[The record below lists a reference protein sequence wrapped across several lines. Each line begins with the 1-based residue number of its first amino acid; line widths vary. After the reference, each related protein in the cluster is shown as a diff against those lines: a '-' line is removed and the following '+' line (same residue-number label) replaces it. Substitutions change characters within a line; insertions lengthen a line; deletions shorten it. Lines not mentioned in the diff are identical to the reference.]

1 MATVLCVPRIYNA
14 FISMNNTALIQ
25 FELLRKIEQKK
36 GGRSSKEEQGRRWRV
51 FSGQISTIGLA
62 FDPQNLPPLIS
73 SFKY

>member
-36 GGRSSKEEQGRRWRV
+36 GGRSSKEEQGRR
-51 FSGQISTIGLA
+51 
-62 FDPQNLPPLIS
+62 
-73 SFKY
+73 